1 MSNFPHGSQQQQQPA
16 WIDGRT
22 ADVAERERS
31 FIRSVYAWMFGGLML
46 TAASALWVV
55 MSPAMQHLIFG
66 SRLVFFG
73 LMIAEL
79 GLVFYLSARVTKM
92 SAAAAASSFLVYA
105 MLSGLT
111 LSSIFLV
118 YAQASIVQAFLTA
131 GGMFAAMSVYGTVT
145 KRDLT
150 SWGAFFGMGLI
161 GVLICM
167 VVNMFLHSPMLSFAA
182 SLVGVV
188 VFVGLT
194 AYDTQ
199 KLKAYATA
207 PQLRENLAIYGA
219 LALYLDFVN
228 LFLMLLR
235 LFGGNRR

>member
-1 MSNFPHGSQQQQQPA
+1 MSNYPYGSQPQPA

-22 ADVAERERS
+22 AETAERERT
-31 FIRSVYAWMFGGLML
+31 FIRSVYGWMFGGLL
-46 TAASALWVV
+46 ITSGAALWVLK
-55 MSPAMQHLIFG
+55 SAAMQQLIFG
-66 SRLVFFG
+66 SRIVFWG
-73 LMIAEL
+73 LMLAEL
-79 GLVFYLSARVTKM
+79 GLVLFLSARVTKM
-92 SAAAAASSFLVYA
+92 SAGAAAASFLVYSL
-105 MLSGLT
+105 LSGLT

-118 YAQASIVQAFLTA
+118 YTRGSIVNAFVTA
-131 GGMFAAMSVYGTVT
+131 GGMFAAMSVYGLVT

-167 VVNMFLHSPMLSFAA
+167 VVNIFLQSSMLSFAA
-182 SLVGVV
+182 SLIGVV

-199 KLKAYATA
+199 TLKAYAHS
-207 PQLRENLAIYGA
+207 PELRENLAVFGA
-219 LALYLDFVN
+219 LRLYLDFVN